1 MMVKKISALI
11 LLSSL
16 AIAGYG
22 QSTPKYSNDFLFVG
36 VGGKAFG
43 MSQSVVASVDDV
55 TAGYWNPA
63 GLVHLENNLEV
74 SYMHSN
80 YFAGIANYD
89 YGGLAF
95 KAGDNNVM
103 GISFVRMGVDGI
115 PNTLDI
121 LKNGQLDYDLIT
133 EFSAV
138 DYSFMFSYAQ
148 KLVKKGLSFGGNAK
162 IIRRK
167 AGEFASAWGFGI
179 DAGLQYKVDN
189 GWRFALVARDV
200 TSTFNAWNF
209 TFTDAQKDI
218 LTQQNQEIPKNSL
231 EITLPRFILGAAK
244 HIDIG
249 ENYSFDA
256 ELNADMTT
264 DGKRNTV
271 LKTDVISI
279 DPHLGIQFGYAD
291 AVFLRGGLGNI
302 QKITDIDDKEL
313 WSFQPNIGIGV
324 NLDKFAIDYAMANV
338 ASAAATN
345 YSHVFSIKFKINSA
359 ENSTSTDSTSN

>member
-1 MMVKKISALI
+1 MIMNKIFTSVVLI
-11 LLSSL
+11 SL
-16 AIAGYG
+16 ALSGFS

-43 MSQSVVASVDDV
+43 MSQSVIASVDDV

-63 GLVHLENNLEV
+63 GLIHLDNKIEV

-95 KAGDNNVM
+95 SAGDNSVM
-103 GISFVRMGVDGI
+103 GISFVRMGIDGI

-121 LKNGQLDYDLIT
+121 LKNGQFDYDLIT

-138 DYSFMFSYAQ
+138 DYSFIFSYAQ
-148 KLVKKGLSFGGNAK
+148 KMLREGLSFGGNAK

-167 AGEFASAWGFGI
+167 AGQFASAWGFGI
-179 DAGLQYKVDN
+179 DAAMQYKGDN
-189 GWRFALVARDV
+189 GWSFALVARDV
-200 TSTFNAWNF
+200 TSTFNTWNF
-209 TFTDAQKDI
+209 TFTDAQKDV

-249 ENYSFDA
+249 ENYSFDS
-256 ELNADMTT
+256 EINVDMTT
-264 DGKRNTV
+264 DGKRNTL
-271 LKTDVISI
+271 LKTDVVSF
-279 DPHLGIQFGYAD
+279 DPHLGIQFGYSD
-291 AVFLRGGLGNI
+291 AVFLRGGIGNI
-302 QKITDIDDKEL
+302 QKITDIDNQEL
-313 WSFQPNIGIGV
+313 WSLQPNIGVGIE
-324 NLDKFAIDYAMANV
+324 LDKFALDYAMANV

-345 YSHVFSIKFKINSA
+345 YSHVFSIKFKINSSG
-359 ENSTSTDSTSN
+359 ETSTN